1 VVTEAHLRRTLGAGS
16 LLTALRPVEEEEQDR
31 PRKLKVEV
39 LYAESKLPRDFSVPC
54 SLCERRYVPTR
65 LRTQAQRRGGVSQR

>member
-1 VVTEAHLRRTLGAGS
+1 MLTEAHLRRTLGAGS
-16 LLTALRPVEEEEQDR
+16 LLSALRPVEEEEQDR

-54 SLCERRYVPTR
+54 SLCERRCVPM
-65 LRTQAQRRGGVSQR
+65 